1 MQVIDFK
8 FQTPFDLES
17 SALFSMFLCC
27 SPTHSLS
34 TLSAY
39 LSILTQAHPDPKR
52 NDTYVPALKDRALYY
67 KLQNQHKVLLKK
79 QVVRPTAYYCRM
91 TIIESFDPNY
101 SQRKKG
107 PSSAQQKKCMFES
120 TPVSLANHK
129 QLRSPINAE
138 CVLRHTGHRKQSFN
152 DVTLRSSCASQ

>member
-1 MQVIDFK
+1 
-8 FQTPFDLES
+8 
-17 SALFSMFLCC
+17 MFLCC

-34 TLSAY
+34 
-39 LSILTQAHPDPKR
+39 TQAHPDPKR

-79 QVVRPTAYYCRM
+79 QVVGPTAYYCRM

-107 PSSAQQKKCMFES
+107 PSSAQQKKMHVRIYTSQLSQSQTASVSYKCRVRPSTHRTQKAELQRCHFTFFLCFSVKSVSVFSFLALCMIIIMCD
-120 TPVSLANHK
+120 
-129 QLRSPINAE
+129 RI
-138 CVLRHTGHRKQSFN
+138 
-152 DVTLRSSCASQ
+152 